1 MKLKKDDWLRALTR
15 ARFCLQGLGLLTAIF
30 AAMLAQTAPAQAPT
44 TTTVSGTVYLANGQ
58 PGAGTLAVSW
68 PSFTTAAGQLVV
80 ADSITVTIPSDGFV
94 SVNLAPN
101 QGATPAGEY
110 YTAVFYMSDGST
122 NTEYWLVPAAS
133 SASLAS
139 VQAQVMPAAQAV
151 QTVSKAYV
159 DEAIAELSSG
169 EITSSGGTLSGPL
182 YLSGDPT
189 QPLQAADKHYVDT
202 EVAADLPLTGGTL
215 SGSITATQI
224 GALYQVD
231 QFAGADFGAKLAACL
246 SGLSA
251 TYGGTCDARN
261 FTGSLSMGS
270 NLTIATSNTTILL
283 PCATITTANR
293 VIVSAGTRNVAL
305 RGCALRGGSA
315 ASGSQGGTVFAY
327 TGTAAAIQVGDPT
340 YTADTPGFHLDNVV
354 INTTGS
360 SSAAAEGF
368 IAYRTQEL
376 DLESLYFLGNA
387 NQTGMTLDGT
397 GNYTGGTFLDNQ
409 LDGFATAVNAI
420 GHQVSNPATTDWVN
434 ASSFVRLHI
443 DCPTSGGS
451 PISGTYGINLQQ
463 GDGNTFT
470 GGDVENCATA
480 LHLGANAQNNT
491 IVGLRNENSTNQVV
505 ADTGSS
511 YNNWMTGGT
520 MFTGKLT
527 DNGTRNSFL
536 DTFHR
541 SFNSLNGDWYGSQ
554 QDATVTNHYRLG
566 TGAGNERGLL
576 DEYQTDYGYRWTL
589 GLSDATAGEQF
600 YQILDQLNNV
610 YRFEIGQYNNG
621 SPSTNNQT
629 VINAAGT
636 GAVVLNGSN
645 NAGTGGVVIGSGGA
659 TESTVATISNAG
671 NAQFNGT
678 LQVGST
684 SQSAGTMTVR
694 NNADTEVDYYLWPGL
709 TTTQKGSFT
718 YKDWNGNSQWYML
731 KDASNNWALNSAVG
745 GLDSFKAYQS
755 SNSGDTYVD
764 ASNTTGHIRL
774 NYESGSGSE
783 TDIYSNGTLDMK
795 ISGTTSIELPG
806 LAASSGT
813 NCVQIDNSGFLSNT
827 GSACGSGGGGGGS
840 GTVSS
845 GSMNQ
850 MAYYN
855 ASGTTVAGAGGV
867 SSDGASGLSVTAKVT
882 AGGLGSFSGISDSSR
897 PVVDTSSLAAGYSGG
912 TDECAKLMQLSY
924 NADQSGYTGS
934 IFRSNIAAAGST
946 QTCSVAG
953 FWDPFLTT
961 PNSTTHIIPETQ
973 GSVIK
978 LAPGATY
985 ELSQELDIPTM
996 GTLDGQIV
1004 YGYAGTP
1011 NVGTW
1016 LTYNPSTY
1024 TLGTGTFGNVLLSLG
1039 CPSNANGS
1047 CFSLA
1052 SVVKNLFLSGQNIPY
1067 STCFFNGSA
1076 QQNSYFDHV
1085 HAYDCNTGFDFENI
1099 GGGGG
1104 SQNMDV
1110 SYSLQ
1115 YSGNGTPTTPVMYS
1129 YLLTANGSG
1138 YTSAPTVT
1146 VSGCTTAPSLT
1157 AVLTSGSVTSLTYNS
1172 QANIYGVNCPS
1183 GSTTIGFSGGG
1194 GSGASAVPLTEMLP
1208 LTTAYE
1214 FNRAGSGAGRGVFN
1228 NLEGCGGSLAL
1239 GAPWGADINTGET
1252 INKYYCEDGYRA
1264 IIMDRLHGG
1273 TGTNLIN
1280 DVTMNSIGECYTA
1293 IEMVNKYYPILAQR
1307 IDGTGCAFH
1316 IVDDTANPESVPN
1329 DAYNSGAGVGIYWAD
1344 TWGAHFST
1352 DAHVVTT
1359 LPVGNFAL
1367 EGTQMYKYVPVKIV
1381 SGLVETMTTNDTA
1394 EPVGIFLNGYTG
1406 SSGYTSQMGSYASN
1420 GVAVPCAFPT
1430 SASGSLAYGDYVQIS
1445 ATSYDGVGVC
1455 ADAGS
1460 SFPSSGWVIG
1470 QIQKDTTSTGL
1481 GSLTIP
1487 SAPSAPTV
1495 TPSTTGSITYSYETV
1510 LATYLDR
1517 TKSPPSATATTATGP
1532 NYLANGGKITLTG
1545 VGGTSAQPVD
1555 IWRTALGSTMPSC
1568 SPVTASGVNFAGMTC
1583 TSGAGLNQ
1591 NFPPSITVSCAG
1603 TAPVIDE
1610 VIVSAGALLGVHY
1623 KNDSF
1628 GNCTGT
1634 ATVTVTR
1641 STQETGWIGQTT
1653 SGTFVDEGLPGDGN
1667 TPASGGQLAPR
1678 VAIQIQKGV
1687 AATAGV
1693 SSIAANGGTGQTGGI
1708 NLTGTAVT
1716 QPASA
1721 QINISSPVGFNA
1733 GLVEDTAPSNPTPY
1747 LNGKF
1752 AAYAAGTSSAASFV
1766 GAGSGVPAMAKSTAG
1781 GAANEAAGW
1790 YNNAGAGNYLASR
1803 SPVMAWQF
1811 QLPGSGDFAS
1821 GTSLRIGMGLTS
1833 VNGAGGSWTTMIGTD
1848 CDASAQQAII
1858 RYSNNAGDAEYQL
1871 VTSNGSACNV
1881 VAFPSG
1887 ATPGT
1892 SFCVATLTIAYSTS
1906 VVGTITC
1913 GGTTYTATSSSDLP
1927 GATAMAP
1934 MFWNVET
1941 STTATHLQIGEV
1953 YAYDPGSTI

>member
-1 MKLKKDDWLRALTR
+1 MKLKKDDWLRALMQ
-15 ARFCLQGLGLLTAIF
+15 ARFLLQGLGLLTATL
-30 AAMLAQTAPAQAPT
+30 ASLLAQIAAAQAPT
-44 TTTVSGTVYLANGQ
+44 TTTVTGTVYLANGQ

-215 SGSITATQI
+215 SGSMTATQI

-231 QFAGADFGAKLAACL
+231 QFAGADFGAKLASCL
-246 SGLSA
+246 GGLSA
-251 TYGGTCDARN
+251 TYGGNCDARN
-261 FTGSLSMGS
+261 FSGSLSMGS

-283 PCATITTANR
+283 PCATIATANR

-340 YTADTPGFHLDNVV
+340 YAADTPGFHLDNVV

-360 SSAAAEGF
+360 SSAAAQGF
-368 IAYRTQEL
+368 VAYRTQEL

-397 GNYTGGTFLDNQ
+397 GNYTGGTFLDNE

-505 ADTGSS
+505 ADAGSS
-511 YNNWMTGGT
+511 YNNWTTGGT

-554 QDATVTNHYRLG
+554 QDATITNHYRLG
-566 TGAGNERGLL
+566 IGAGNERGLL

-589 GLSDATAGEQF
+589 GLSDAAAGEQF

-621 SPSTNNQT
+621 SSSTNNQT

-684 SQSAGTMTVR
+684 AQSAGTMTVR

-731 KDASNNWALNSAVG
+731 KDTSNNWALNSAVG

-774 NYESGSGSE
+774 NYESGSGAE

-813 NCVQIDNSGFLSNT
+813 NCVQVDNSGYLSNT

-845 GSMNQ
+845 GTMNQ

-882 AGGLGSFSGISDSSR
+882 AGGLGSFAGVSDTSR
-897 PVVDTSSLAAGYSGG
+897 PVVDTSSLASGYSGG

-924 NADQSGYTGS
+924 NADQGGYTGS

-946 QTCSVAG
+946 QVCSVAG

-961 PNSTTHIIPETQ
+961 PNSVSHIIPESQ

-985 ELSQELDIPTM
+985 EMSQELDIPTM

-1016 LTYNPSTY
+1016 LTFNPSTY
-1024 TLGTGTFGNVLLSLG
+1024 TLGTSSFGNVLASLG

-1085 HAYDCNTGFDFENI
+1085 HAYDCNIGFDFESI
-1099 GGGGG
+1099 GGGG

-1110 SYSLQ
+1110 SYGLQ
-1115 YSGNGTPTTPVMYS
+1115 YSGNGTPNMPVLIGALITAGGSYS
-1129 YLLTANGSG
+1129 GT
-1138 YTSAPTVT
+1138 PTVSVT
-1146 VSGCTTAPSLT
+1146 GCTTAPSAT
-1157 AVLTSGSVTSLTYNS
+1157 AVMSAGAVASLLFGPPNY
-1172 QANIYGVNCPS
+1172 YGVNCPP

-1194 GSGASAVPLTEMLP
+1194 GSGATAVALNEMLP

-1214 FNRAGSGAGRGVFN
+1214 FNKLGSGAGRGLFIN
-1228 NLEGCGGSLAL
+1228 SEGCGGSAAL
-1239 GAPWGADINTGET
+1239 GQWWGADVNGGQTFL
-1252 INKYYCEDGYRA
+1252 KYYCEDGYRA
-1264 IIMDRLHGG
+1264 IMVDRLHGG
-1273 TGTNLIN
+1273 TGTVWAM
-1280 DVTMNSIGECYTA
+1280 DVTMNSNNSCLAAVELA
-1293 IEMVNKYYPILAQR
+1293 NKYYGFLGFR
-1307 IDGTGCAFH
+1307 IDGSGCPWH
-1316 IVDDTANPESVPN
+1316 ILDDTSNPESVPD
-1329 DAYNSGAGVGIYWAD
+1329 DAYNAGMGAPIYVAD
-1344 TWGAHFST
+1344 TWGYHFST
-1352 DAHVVTT
+1352 DAHVVST
-1359 LPVGNFAL
+1359 LPVGNFGL
-1367 EGTQMYKYVPVKIV
+1367 EGTQMYKYAPVKMVNGTI
-1381 SGLVETMTTNDTA
+1381 ETMTASDTA
-1394 EPVGIFLNGYTG
+1394 QPVGIFLNGYTG
-1406 SSGYTSQMGSYASN
+1406 SSGYTSQMGSYASS
-1420 GVAVPCAFPT
+1420 GVAVPCFFPT
-1430 SASGSLAYGDYVQIS
+1430 AESGSLAYGDYVQIGS
-1445 ATSYDGVGVC
+1445 GTFDGVGACSDV
-1455 ADAGS
+1455 GS
-1460 SFPSSGWVIG
+1460 TFPSSGWVIG
-1470 QIQKDTTSTGL
+1470 QIVKDLTSNGL

-1487 SAPSAPTV
+1487 SAPSAPTC
-1495 TPSTTGSITYSYETV
+1495 TPSTSGSINYSYELV
-1510 LATYLDR
+1510 LATVLDR
-1517 TKSPPSATATTATGP
+1517 TKSPPSTAGSCATGP
-1532 NYLANGGKITLTG
+1532 AYIGNGVSNTLTG
-1545 VGGTSAQPVD
+1545 VGGTSTQPVD
-1555 IWRTALGSTMPSC
+1555 VYRTALASTMPSC
-1568 SPVTASGVNFAGMTC
+1568 SPVTATGVFFAGMTC
-1583 TSGAGLNQ
+1583 TTGAGLNQ
-1591 NFPPSITVSCAG
+1591 NWPPSISVGCPG
-1603 TAPVIDE
+1603 TAPVINE
-1610 VIVSAGALLGVHY
+1610 VLVSNGGLLGVNY
-1623 KNDSF
+1623 KNESF

-1634 ATVTVTR
+1634 ATVTVTAP
-1641 STQETGWIGQTT
+1641 TQQTGWIGQTT
-1653 SGTFVDEGLPGDGN
+1653 SGTFVDEGRPGDGS

-1693 SSIAANGGTGQTGGI
+1693 SSVAANGGTGQTGAI
-1708 NLTGTAVT
+1708 NMTGTAVT

-1733 GLVEDTAPSNPTPY
+1733 GLVEDCAPGGPSPY
-1747 LNGKF
+1747 LIGKF
-1752 AAYAAGTSSAASFV
+1752 CDYSAGTSSTVTLV
-1766 GAGSGVPAMAKSTAG
+1766 GAGSAVPSLAKSTAG
-1781 GAANEAAGW
+1781 GSANEAAGW
-1790 YNNAGAGNYLASR
+1790 YSAQGGNYWPSHD
-1803 SPVMAWQF
+1803 PVMNFQF
-1811 QLPGSGDFAS
+1811 QLPASADYAS

-1833 VNGAGGSWTTMIGTD
+1833 CNFSGGNWTTMIGS
-1848 CDASAQQAII
+1848 DAPTGCQYAFI
-1858 RYSNNAGDAEYQL
+1858 RYSNNANDAEYQL
-1871 VTSNGSACNV
+1871 VTSNGSASNV
-1881 VAFPSG
+1881 VAFSSS
-1887 ATPGT
+1887 ATPST
-1892 SFCVATLTIAYSTS
+1892 SLCVATI
-1906 VVGTITC
+1906 TITAGTNVAATINC
-1913 GGTTYTATSSSDLP
+1913 GTAYTATSTSDLP
-1927 GATAMAP
+1927 SGVAMAP
-1934 MFWNVET
+1934 MYWNVET
-1941 STTATHLQIGEV
+1941 STTATHLQMGEI
-1953 YAYDPGSTI
+1953 YSYDPGSTI